1 MTKIQS
7 ARELFLNTLNKMG
20 IKYEID
26 EDNGKTIW
34 FDYLYMEMLFAE
46 EDKDSRYIN
55 LEYIDLKELNDGED
69 VKRMQRII
77 NKVSAISN
85 VVIAS
90 RIKRTHYRRKI
101 LFIKEIPNI
110 ENYLRTE
117 IQELIRTY
125 EMVNSEL
132 QEELKKE
139 GKIIFKRD
147 PLDKDSTQTRDL
159 FIKTITDMDCPYET
173 WEDEESSLECI
184 VFDFQG
190 TKYRAKFLE
199 YSREVLIENHY
210 NLYSV
215 ELSDANKVN
224 QLRDVINKVNLDYN
238 IPTTYYINNESGK
251 MEADAS
257 CVIPFMEEMPQLI
270 HYLHDAL
277 DQLSDVEFFI
287 KDEMEEMARA
297 EEIEKMGYLNQEPN

>member
-1 MTKIQS
+1 MEKKQS
-7 ARELFLNTLNKMG
+7 ARELFLNTITKMG

-46 EDKDSRYIN
+46 EDKDNRYIN

-77 NKVSAISN
+77 NKVSEISN
-85 VVIAS
+85 IVITS

-110 ENYLRTE
+110 EAYLRTE
-117 IQELIRTY
+117 IQELISTY
-125 EMVNSEL
+125 EMVKSEF

-139 GKIIFKRD
+139 GKKIFKRD

-159 FIKTITDMDCPYET
+159 FIKTITDMDCQYET
-173 WEDEESSLECI
+173 WEDEESPLECI
-184 VFDFQG
+184 VFEFHG
-190 TKYRAKFLE
+190 MKYRAKFLE
-199 YSREVLIENHY
+199 YSREVIIENHY

-215 ELSDANKVN
+215 ELSNLNKVN

-287 KDEMEEMARA
+287 KDEMEAA